1 MSLSVE
7 KNLRK
12 AQSHLKA
19 GEFAEAETLYKA
31 ILLKFPVGRSRSD
44 LLFQMGLRMLADV
57 RVQYA
62 AENMQ
67 HMSVS
72 I

>member
-1 MSLSVE
+1 MTDDAKLTCHCGSVE
-7 KNLRK
+7 
-12 AQSHLKA
+12 
-19 GEFAEAETLYKA
+19 
-31 ILLKFPVGRSRSD
+31 ID
-44 LLFQMGLRMLADV
+44 LLFQMGSRMLADV

-67 HMSVS
+67 HMLVS